1 MTTLPEKRLAYV
13 PKIPQALQHLLHVRC
28 EADPSSPNVRPEIA
42 DLFPHLHTTP
52 SYRIVSGAAAK
63 KAPLKV
69 GVVFSGGPASGGHN
83 VLAGLFDAL
92 GQIHPAS
99 QLVGFVGG
107 FSGLINNRCKALSLE
122 QIDAVRNQGGF
133 DLIGTGR
140 TKLESM
146 EDMQKAHAALHSFD
160 ALVVIG
166 GDDSNTNGALLAEYL
181 LSQGSKTAIIGV
193 PKTIDGDLRSRD
205 IELSFG
211 FDSACKTYA
220 ELIGNICRDALST
233 RKYYHFIK
241 LMGRS
246 ASHIAVEC
254 ALLTQPNLT
263 IIGEERKS
271 LAQIVQDIADLI
283 IRRKAV
289 GKEFGVILVP
299 EGLIEFMPEMGAL
312 TGELS
317 RGVLPEKLCPK
328 DRATWDLL
336 PEKIQSQLRNSK
348 DPHGN
353 VRVSQISTEE
363 LLIQLVKKELVAR
376 NFQGSANFQEHFF
389 GYEGRSCLPT
399 NFDANYAYSLGVL
412 GALAARDRVTG
423 VICAIRSLKET
434 PDQWIPV
441 LSSLVPMIHLE
452 ERNGLKKP
460 VIAKVLVDVKGAYFL
475 SFSTHRNQWALE
487 DNYRFPGPIQFFGDT
502 ALTDSCPRILELTSV
517 YTPST

>member
-13 PKIPQALQHLLHVRC
+13 PKIPKMLQRLLHVRC
-28 EADPSSPNVRPEIA
+28 EADHSFPNVRPEIA
-42 DLFPHLHTTP
+42 ALFPHLHKTP
-52 SYRIVSGAAAK
+52 TYRIVSGASINHVS
-63 KAPLKV
+63 LKV

-99 QLVGFVGG
+99 KLVGFVGG
-107 FSGLINNRCKALSLE
+107 FSGLVNNRCKELSA
-122 QIDAVRNQGGF
+122 QHIDAVRNQGGF

-140 TKLESM
+140 TKIESV
-146 EDMQKAHAALHSFD
+146 EDMQKAHAALHSYD

-181 LSQGSKTAIIGV
+181 LDKGSKTTIIGI

-263 IIGEERKS
+263 IVGEERKS
-271 LAQIVQDIADLI
+271 LANIVQEIAGLI

-289 GKEFGVILVP
+289 GKEFGVILIP
-299 EGLIEFMPEMGAL
+299 EGLIEFMPEIVAL
-312 TGELS
+312 TEELS
-317 RGVLPEKLCPK
+317 RGVLPAKLGAK
-328 DRATWDLL
+328 DRATWALL
-336 PEKIQSQLRNSK
+336 PEKIQSQLLDSK

-363 LLIQLVKKELVAR
+363 LLMQLVKKELLAR

-399 NFDANYAYSLGVL
+399 NFDANYAYSLGIL
-412 GALAARDRVTG
+412 GAMAARDRVTG
-423 VICAIRSLKET
+423 VICAFRSLQE
-434 PDQWIPV
+434 PADRWIPV
-441 LSSLVPMIHLE
+441 LSSLVPMIHVE
-452 ERNGLKKP
+452 ERNGCQKP
-460 VIAKVLVDVKGAYFL
+460 VIAKVLVDVNGPHFV
-475 SFSTHRNQWALE
+475 SFSTNRNQWAIE
-487 DNYRFPGPIQFFGDT
+487 DQYRFPGPIQFFGDPV
-502 ALTDSCPRILELTSV
+502 LTDACPRIV
-517 YTPST
+517 RK

>member
-13 PKIPQALQHLLHVRC
+13 PKIPKALQHLLHVRC
-28 EADPSSPNVRPEIA
+28 EADRSSPNVRPEIA
-42 DLFPHLHTTP
+42 DLFPHLHKTP
-52 SYRIVSGAAAK
+52 TYRIVSGASINSM
-63 KAPLKV
+63 PLKV

-83 VLAGLFDAL
+83 VLAGLFDAMC
-92 GQIHPAS
+92 QIHPAS
-99 QLVGFVGG
+99 KLIGFVGG
-107 FSGLINNRCKALSLE
+107 FSGLVNNMCKELSAQ

-140 TKLESM
+140 AKIESV

-160 ALVVIG
+160 AFVVIG

-181 LSQGSKTAIIGV
+181 LDKGSKTTIIGI

-263 IIGEERKS
+263 IVGEERKS
-271 LAQIVQDIADLI
+271 LAHIVQEIVDLI

-299 EGLIEFMPEMGAL
+299 EGLIEFIPEIGAL
-312 TGELS
+312 TEELS
-317 RGVLPEKLCPK
+317 RGVRPEKLGSK
-328 DRATWDLL
+328 DRSTWALL
-336 PEKIQSQLRNSK
+336 PEKIQSQLLNSK

-353 VRVSQISTEE
+353 ICVSQISTEE
-363 LLIQLVKKELVAR
+363 LLIQLVKKELMAR

-399 NFDANYAYSLGVL
+399 NFDANYAYSLGIL
-412 GALAARDRVTG
+412 GAMAARDRATG
-423 VICAIRSLKET
+423 VICALRSLKES
-434 PDQWIPV
+434 PDRWIPV
-441 LSSLVPMIHLE
+441 VSSLVPMIHLE
-452 ERNGLKKP
+452 ERNGSQKP
-460 VIAKVLVDVKGAYFL
+460 VIAKVLVDVKGPHFIT
-475 SFSTHRNQWALE
+475 FSTNRNQWAIE
-487 DNYRFPGPIQFFGDT
+487 DQYRFPGPIQFFGDPV
-502 ALTDSCPRILELTSV
+502 LTDACPYIVRNS
-517 YTPST
+517 